1 MKQLSYL
8 LLLAISLLLISCG
21 GEEEPMVQP
30 PSDDEPLI
38 VLDKAPF
45 FELNTFD
52 GGIINNKD
60 FEGDVYVLFIFGNA
74 CGPCIAVGPE
84 IESRLNVAFS
94 ERDDY
99 RIIGIDNWDGNIAAV
114 EAYAERS
121 GVTFPLGVMGSEVS
135 RQFDSTYDR
144 LLVVGRDGGVAYRGN
159 SVAAN
164 NLDEAVKVVTGL
176 LAE

>member
-1 MKQLSYL
+1 MKRISYL
-8 LLLAISLLLISCG
+8 LLAILGLILISCG
-21 GEEEPMVQP
+21 SEDESVVQQP
-30 PSDDEPLI
+30 TDDEPLF
-38 VLDKAPF
+38 VLDKAPY

-60 FEGDVYVLFIFGNA
+60 YEGDVYVLFIFGNG
-74 CGPCIAVGPE
+74 CGPCTAVGPE
-84 IESRLNVAFS
+84 LETRLNIAFS

-99 RIIGIDNWDGNIAAV
+99 RIIGIDNWDGNNAAV
-114 EAYAERS
+114 QSYAERS

-144 LLVVGRDGGVAYRGN
+144 LLVIGRDGGIVYRGN

-164 NLDEAVKVVTGL
+164 NLDEAVEVVEGL